1 MFARAAARQVAP
13 AYRRT
18 LATAAAA
25 AERYPGGVQ
34 AMHWISGG
42 SMLSCVGLVLVSG
55 LLCVPWGYSN
65 CGYSDI
71 CDICVRKEVGTHSK
85 ELGTVADALGL
96 LSP

>member
-1 MFARAAARQVAP
+1 MFTLAARAAARQVAP

-55 LLCVPWGYSN
+55 LLCVV
-65 CGYSDI
+65 C
-71 CDICVRKEVGTHSK
+71 
-85 ELGTVADALGL
+85 ALGIF
-96 LSP
+96 

>member
-1 MFARAAARQVAP
+1 MFTLAARAAARQAAP
-13 AYRRT
+13 VYRRT

-55 LLCVPWGYSN
+55 RYCCADIVTLVVICGGGRKSEERGRN
-65 CGYSDI
+65 C
-71 CDICVRKEVGTHSK
+71 R
-85 ELGTVADALGL
+85 
-96 LSP
+96 